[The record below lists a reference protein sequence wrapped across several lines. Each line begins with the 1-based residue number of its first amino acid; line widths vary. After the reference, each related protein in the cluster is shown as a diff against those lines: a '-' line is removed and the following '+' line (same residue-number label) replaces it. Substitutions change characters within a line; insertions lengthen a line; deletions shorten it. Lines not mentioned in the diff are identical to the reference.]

1 MRAFVVVVGLIVMSC
16 APLPKPKQRGSTR
29 SSDDETAAEYQ
40 RRKARESGE
49 LDDESA
55 PPPGAK
61 WGGWKYQGEREDC
74 RFVYGRKCFT
84 KREPAVN
91 ACKASRCKTRC
102 TVDGGGPATVSCSK
116 T

>member
-16 APLPKPKQRGSTR
+16 SPLPKPKQRGGK
-29 SSDDETAAEYQ
+29 SSNGDETAAEYQ

-49 LDDESA
+49 LDDEGGSS
-55 PPPGAK
+55 GK
-61 WGGWKYQGEREDC
+61 WGGWKYQGERDDC

-84 KREPAVN
+84 KRDAAVN

-116 T
+116 S